1 MDEPREGSQRTGKHM
16 SDDGIFTAW
25 PVDEGRKRDLYF
37 YEKATEAFFPNHY
50 VQVAGHGRM
59 LMLGSYSYLGLNG
72 DARIN
77 RAAQEAIERYGTGTM
92 GVRLLAG
99 TLDIHKR
106 LEKRIAEFKESQ
118 GAVTFSSGFLAN
130 ISVIA
135 STLGRHDV
143 VICDKLDHASLV
155 DGCHVSQ
162 ADVVRFRHND
172 MAHLEQCLRSHQHR
186 RNKLVVVDAVFSMD
200 GDIIELPE
208 VSGLCR
214 KYGALLMVDEA
225 HSIGV
230 LGKTGHGIEE
240 HFGMPTGSVDIKMGT
255 FSKAIPSCGGYI
267 ATSHR
272 LAEAI
277 RHKARGFIYSASV
290 PASAAAAS
298 VAALDIIENEPE
310 RVRKLHENT
319 AHFRARLA
327 AAGLNFRGSSTPIFP
342 IMCGDDWLAWE
353 LARYCQLR
361 GVYVQAIP
369 QPVVP
374 KGSARLRACVTA
386 EHTTADLDFAA
397 AVVCECA
404 AHLGLLNAP
413 LENAKDVP
421 SAHRIGAPEGA
432 ETRAGLHR

>member
-1 MDEPREGSQRTGKHM
+1 MI
-16 SDDGIFTAW
+16 DGEVPSLW
-25 PVDEGRKRDLYF
+25 PIEEGRNCDLYF
-37 YEKATEAFFPNHY
+37 YEEAVEAFFPNHY

-77 RAAQEAIERYGTGTM
+77 QAAKDAIEHYGTGTL
-92 GVRLLAG
+92 GVRLLSG

-106 LEKRIAEFKESQ
+106 LEKRIAEFKQSE
-118 GAVTFSSGFLAN
+118 GAITFTSGFLAN
-130 ISVIA
+130 VSVVA
-135 STLGRHDV
+135 SIVGRHDV
-143 VICDKLDHASLV
+143 VICDKLDHASIV
-155 DGCHVSQ
+155 DGCQISQ

-172 MAHLEQCLRSHQHR
+172 MAHLEECLQNHQNR
-186 RNKLVVVDAVFSMD
+186 KNKLVVVDAVFSMD
-200 GDIIELPE
+200 GDIIDLPE
-208 VSGLCR
+208 VSRLCR

-225 HSIGV
+225 HSVGV

-240 HFGMPTGSVDIKMGT
+240 HFSMPADSVDIQMGT

-290 PASAAAAS
+290 PAALAAAAI
-298 VAALDIIENEPE
+298 AALDIIESEPE
-310 RVRKLHENT
+310 RVQRLHQNT
-319 AHFRARLA
+319 AHFRACLTA
-327 AAGLNFRGSSTPIFP
+327 TGLNFRGSSTPIFP
-342 IMCGDDWLAWE
+342 IMCGDDWLAWR

-369 QPVVP
+369 HPVVP

-386 EHTTADLDFAA
+386 GHTTTDLDFAA
-397 AVVCECA
+397 AVICEGA
-404 AHLGLLNAP
+404 SSLGLLPEQLAMRKAAP
-413 LENAKDVP
+413 DGT
-421 SAHRIGAPEGA
+421 SGGA
-432 ETRAGLHR
+432 ER

>member
-1 MDEPREGSQRTGKHM
+1 
-16 SDDGIFTAW
+16 
-25 PVDEGRKRDLYF
+25 
-37 YEKATEAFFPNHY
+37 
-50 VQVAGHGRM
+50 M

-72 DARIN
+72 DVRIN
-77 RAAQEAIERYGTGTM
+77 QAAQEAIEHYGTGTM

-106 LEKRIAEFKESQ
+106 LEKRIAEFKESEA
-118 GAVTFSSGFLAN
+118 AVTFTSGFLAN
-130 ISVIA
+130 ISVVA
-135 STLGRHDV
+135 SILGRHDV

-155 DGCHVSQ
+155 DGCHISQ

-172 MAHLEQCLRSHQHR
+172 MAHLEERLRSHQHR
-186 RNKLVVVDAVFSMD
+186 RNKLVAVDAVFSMD

-208 VSGLCR
+208 VSRLCR

-225 HSIGV
+225 HSVGV

-240 HFGMPTGSVDIKMGT
+240 HFSMPADSVDIKMGT

-272 LAEAI
+272 LAEVI
-277 RHKARGFIYSASV
+277 RHQSRGFIYSASM
-290 PASAAAAS
+290 PAAS
-298 VAALDIIENEPE
+298 VAASIAALDIIENEPA
-310 RVRKLHENT
+310 RVRKLHQNT

-327 AAGLNFRGSSTPIFP
+327 TAGLDFRDSSTPIFP
-342 IMCGDDWLAWE
+342 IMCGDDWLAWR

-386 EHTTADLDFAA
+386 EHKTADLDFAA
-397 AVVCECA
+397 AVICEGA
-404 AHLGLLNAP
+404 ATVGLLQEP
-413 LENAKDVP
+413 LRITKDVP
-421 SAHRIGAPEGA
+421 GVHLPRASQGADGREADCIDDTDPQDLSFPPTRARDG
-432 ETRAGLHR
+432 RAGLAVGFSTDDVE